1 MTVVTTQFASSDLS
15 RSAAKVFAAATEE
28 PVRITRRD
36 GENLV
41 LMTEGELNRQQAL
54 LAVAAQIVA
63 VSVFTTEDSELV
75 SEMTKHFPWML
86 ALKKTDQVQCAHD
99 IIDDARASFSL
110 RQPDLI
116 MGTINAWKDTAE
128 ALAAGYRSGRY
139 TVVENAVPLGRP

>member
-15 RSAAKVFAAATEE
+15 RSAAKVFAAAAEE

-41 LMTEGELNRQQAL
+41 LMTEGELNRQQTL
-54 LAVAAQIVA
+54 LTVAAQIVA
-63 VSVFTTEDSELV
+63 VSTFTSEDSELV
-75 SEMTKHFPWML
+75 AEMTRHFPWML
-86 ALKKTDQVQCAHD
+86 ALRQVDQAQCAHE

-116 MGTINAWKDTAE
+116 MGTINAWRDTAE
-128 ALAAGYRSGRY
+128 AVAAGCRSGKY
-139 TVVENAVPLGRP
+139 AVAEDAVPLGRP